1 MPEKT
6 PKNPFN
12 LEAGSSLPP
21 RENTA
26 LRDKDNGSHDMPPPS
41 WVRKPAPNLAPT
53 GMAGIRRNLPSKSQT
68 TPEKPR
74 FTLGEG
80 GKLKGLFKPIAAKA
94 PDKGHGHD
102 I

>member
-1 MPEKT
+1 MLEKN

-21 RENTA
+21 HKNTP
-26 LRDKDNGSHDMPPPS
+26 LRDKDNAKTQLKPNYPGLRPAGNVAPPGAKGIQQGLTPRASPS
-41 WVRKPAPNLAPT
+41 TR
-53 GMAGIRRNLPSKSQT
+53 
-68 TPEKPR
+68 PR

-102 I
+102 L